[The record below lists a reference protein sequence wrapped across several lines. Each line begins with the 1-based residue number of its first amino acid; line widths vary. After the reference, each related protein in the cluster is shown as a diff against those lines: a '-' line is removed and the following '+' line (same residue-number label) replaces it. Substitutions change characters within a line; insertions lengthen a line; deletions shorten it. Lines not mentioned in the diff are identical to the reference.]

1 MERTVTAWLA
11 LEVGGG
17 AIAIGLIFAARM
29 LPSLLFGLA
38 AGTIADRVNR
48 AHQLLAVAVA
58 ALALMAGFGWIVGLG
73 GLQVWHVVVFSFVAG
88 CIQVF
93 DTPARQA
100 LVLDTVPREAAA
112 NALALTAL
120 AARFASAV
128 GAIGAGALIALAGV
142 GHTYLAIAGI
152 FAIAALLVATLRVPQ
167 DHHTMVALPPFSQ
180 SFRDAARLIVD
191 LPAVRTLMIAGVV
204 CEIFAFSYMSALPLF
219 AQDVLAVGAEGLGT
233 LNGAAAIGGA
243 IAVALLALLPGK
255 IERQPVLGA
264 VFLIYGV
271 SLLSLAATGSLLA
284 AIAVMLVTGCCA
296 GAFDVL
302 QQTLIQLAVP
312 DQQRGRAVG
321 LWVLSIGSA
330 PVGHL
335 EMGTLIAVLGV
346 PAALLINGAIT
357 IISATAL
364 LRQAPE
370 YRWARLIRT
379 KAQ

>member
-1 MERTVTAWLA
+1 M
-11 LEVGGG
+11 GGVR
-17 AIAIGLIFAARM
+17 IW
-29 LPSLLFGLA
+29 
-38 AGTIADRVNR
+38 
-48 AHQLLAVAVA
+48 Q
-58 ALALMAGFGWIVGLG
+58 
-73 GLQVWHVVVFSFVAG
+73 VVVFAFLAG

-100 LVLDTVPREAAA
+100 LVLDTVQREAAA

-120 AARFASAV
+120 ASRFAAAL
-128 GAIGAGALIALAGV
+128 GAIGAGALIPLAGV
-142 GHTYLAIAGI
+142 AHSYLVIAGT

-167 DHHTMVALPPFSQ
+167 EHRIAVARPPFSQ
-180 SFRDAARLIVD
+180 AFRDAARLMVD

-204 CEIFAFSYMSALPLF
+204 CEVFGFSYMSALPLF
-219 AQDVLAVGAEGLGT
+219 AQNVLAVGAEGLGS

-243 IAVALLALLPGK
+243 IAVALLALLPQRVG
-255 IERQPVLGA
+255 RQPVLGA
-264 VFLIYGV
+264 VFLVYGL
-271 SLLSLAATGSLLA
+271 SLLMLATAHSLPS

-335 EMGTLIAVLGV
+335 EMGALITALGV
-346 PAALLINGAIT
+346 PAALAINGAVT
-357 IISATAL
+357 AAAALAL
-364 LRQAPE
+364 LWRAPA
-370 YRWARLIRT
+370 YRWAWLARS